1 MTPWDP
7 AQLVLVHPPYSWTR
21 TAGPAGTIDA
31 MAKVVRN
38 PRGHPESLRPL
49 PKGNTI
55 SAKHGVYSDRLREP
69 RAQQIFEAIME
80 APHTVPLDSIF
91 PVLSA
96 G

>member
-1 MTPWDP
+1 
-7 AQLVLVHPPYSWTR
+7 
-21 TAGPAGTIDA
+21 